1 MPIVRTTNRATVFR
15 VCAKSRD
22 FRSERAPLASNRKN
36 ESSWI
41 GVRTV
46 GSSRFASFE
55 SIEMEIEGRF
65 ESRRERTNSSKD
77 IGWFSRGRER
87 RRHRVSRYSPGIPST
102 YIAAGSP
109 HTPLPPWQSVVH
121 TCTRT
126 CPYIRRSYLGCSNV
140 RSLCLAVSLSA
151 IYAGG
156 SRALSPTRVR
166 VQSRS
171 RSPSHSDLH
180 PLTADSVE
188 RIARVTRTR
197 VHRAAFRR
205 VHAATVKRCER
216 KPRARLAAAA
226 AAAAAAARLLAS
238 EPVRLAG
245 NRPTNATA
253 GRAARPFDR

>member
-1 MPIVRTTNRATVFR
+1 MFR

-22 FRSERAPLASNRKN
+22 FRSERAPLASNRKKK
-36 ESSWI
+36 
-41 GVRTV
+41 TV
-46 GSSRFASFE
+46 HRGSAYEPLGSSRFASFE
-55 SIEMEIEGRF
+55 AIEMEIPGRF
-65 ESRRERTNSSKD
+65 EWRRERTNSSKD

-87 RRHRVSRYSPGIPST
+87 RRRRICRYSPGIPST

-109 HTPLPPWQSVVH
+109 HTPLPPWQSAVH

-126 CPYIRRSYLGCSNV
+126 CPYIRRSYLRFSNV
-140 RSLCLAVSLSA
+140 QSLCHAVSLSA
-151 IYAGG
+151 IYAG
-156 SRALSPTRVR
+156 SRALSHPHGFAYSRARAHLPT
-166 VQSRS
+166 
-171 RSPSHSDLH
+171 PIYT
-180 PLTADSVE
+180 LTADSVE
-188 RIARVTRTR
+188 WIARVTRTR

-226 AAAAAAARLLAS
+226 AAARLLAS